1 MPPVTLHFV
10 DESAAIDL
18 VSMVDAMEAVAQVFS
33 AKYLGQAKVFPVVM
47 AHGTDPGT
55 RFGVK
60 SGLVMDPPLVG
71 LKVGTYWPGNPRRG
85 LQAHGSTTLLLDDL
99 SGFPRAIVAASHLTA
114 LRTAAADGVATRE
127 LSRVDAE
134 TVALIGAGH
143 QAWYELDAVRQV
155 RRIRRVLIWSRN
167 AQAATDLAQRVCER
181 MSLDAEAVDLE
192 RAVRGADI
200 IVTATSANVAL
211 FPAEWVRPGT
221 HISAMG
227 ADARGKQ
234 ELDPSLVATARLF
247 ADDVSQSLTIGEFEA
262 AHAAGWVGPEQVTE
276 IGALLAGAVRGRLT
290 ESDITIFD
298 SSGIALQDLAVA
310 QLALQKAKAAGRAQC
325 LS

>member
-1 MPPVTLHFV
+1 MPPVTLHLV

-33 AKYLGQAKVFPVVM
+33 AKYLGQAEVFPVVM

-60 SGLVMDPPLVG
+60 SGLLMDPPLVG
-71 LKVGTYWPGNPRRG
+71 LKVGTYWPGNPQHG
-85 LQAHGSTTLLLDDL
+85 IQAHGSTTLLLDDL

-155 RRIRRVLIWSRN
+155 RRIRRVLIWSRT
-167 AQAATDLAQRVCER
+167 AHAARELAQRV
-181 MSLDAEAVDLE
+181 
-192 RAVRGADI
+192 
-200 IVTATSANVAL
+200 
-211 FPAEWVRPGT
+211 
-221 HISAMG
+221 
-227 ADARGKQ
+227 
-234 ELDPSLVATARLF
+234 
-247 ADDVSQSLTIGEFEA
+247 
-262 AHAAGWVGPEQVTE
+262 GPERVTE

-298 SSGIALQDLAVA
+298 SSGIDLQDLAVA
-310 QLALQKAKAAGRAQC
+310 QLALQKAKAAVRAQG